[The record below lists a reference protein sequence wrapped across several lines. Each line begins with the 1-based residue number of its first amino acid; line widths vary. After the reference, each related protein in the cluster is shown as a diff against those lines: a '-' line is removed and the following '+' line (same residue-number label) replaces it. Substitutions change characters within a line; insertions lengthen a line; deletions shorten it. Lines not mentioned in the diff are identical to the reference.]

1 METQWLNLESVCEF
15 KMKQKEEVL
24 EEGCG
29 QQCQWL
35 LLLLSHVSLDSVRPH
50 RWQATRL
57 RRPWDSPGKNTG
69 VGCHFLLQCMKVKVK
84 SLSRL

>member
-24 EEGCG
+24 EEGGG

-35 LLLLSHVSLDSVRPH
+35 L
-50 RWQATRL
+50 
-57 RRPWDSPGKNTG
+57 
-69 VGCHFLLQCMKVKVK
+69 
-84 SLSRL
+84 